1 MRWIAVATVLAL
13 AAGPAAA
20 QGNFLERGRTLL
32 QGAAPPA
39 AAPSTG
45 GALSQSEASSGLREA
60 LRVAAQRT
68 VAKVGKTDG
77 YFKDPAIHIPLPGF
91 LETARTSLGAIGAGG
106 ALNDLDLRMNRA
118 AEAAA
123 PKAYDI
129 FADAVAKM
137 TIADAKGIVAGPD
150 DAATR
155 YLKRTTSPAL
165 TKEFRPI
172 VDRALANAGAMKA
185 YQAASSK
192 VASSTGGLG
201 AMLQGGQGQGPA
213 GFDFTGYVVG
223 KALDGLFH
231 YIAVEETAIR
241 TNPAAR
247 TTALLK
253 QVFGR

>member
-1 MRWIAVATVLAL
+1 ML
-13 AAGPAAA
+13 
-20 QGNFLERGRTLL
+20 
-32 QGAAPPA
+32 
-39 AAPSTG
+39 
-45 GALSQSEASSGLREA
+45 
-60 LRVAAQRT
+60 
-68 VAKVGKTDG
+68 D
-77 YFKDPAIHIPLPGF
+77 
-91 LETARTSLGAIGAGG
+91 
-106 ALNDLDLRMNRA
+106 DLDLRMNRA

-123 PKAYDI
+123 PKAYNI

-137 TIADAKGIVAGPD
+137 TIADAKGIVTGPN
-150 DAATR
+150 DAATE

-185 YQAASSK
+185 YQAASK
-192 VASSTGGLG
+192 QVASSAGGLG
-201 AMLQGGQGQGPA
+201 GLLSGGQGQGSG

-231 YIAVEETAIR
+231 YMADEEAAIR